1 MIDINTSAILLG
13 LAVGLPMGV
22 LFFWGLNWGMRKALA
37 SNNPGSLLMLSFF
50 VRLVILLSVGL
61 ALTRFTESL
70 WALAGYMLAFLLV
83 RIVAVVRARI
93 TPATAAAKQE
103 GV

>member
-13 LAVGLPMGV
+13 FAVGLPLSV
-22 LFFWGLNWGMRKALA
+22 LFFWGLNWGMRLALN
-37 SNNPGSLLMLSFF
+37 SSSPGGILMLSFF
-50 VRLVILLSVGL
+50 VRLVVLLTVGFS
-61 ALTRFTESL
+61 LTRLTDTL
-70 WALAGYMLAFLLV
+70 WTLAGYMLAFLLV

-93 TPATAAAKQE
+93 SPAPDLVKQE

>member
-13 LAVGLPMGV
+13 FAVGLPLSV
-22 LFFWGLNWGMRKALA
+22 LFFWGLNWGMRLALN
-37 SNNPGSLLMLSFF
+37 SSSPGGILMLSFF
-50 VRLVILLSVGL
+50 VRLVVLLTVGF
-61 ALTRFTESL
+61 ALTRLTDTL
-70 WALAGYMLAFLLV
+70 WTLAGYMLAFLLV

-93 TPATAAAKQE
+93 SPAPELAKQE

>member
-1 MIDINTSAILLG
+1 MIDINISAIVTG
-13 LAVGLPMGV
+13 VAVGLPMGV

-37 SNNPGSLLMLSFF
+37 SSSPGSLLMLSFF
-50 VRLVILLSVGL
+50 VRMALLLGVGL
-61 ALTRFTESL
+61 ALTRLTESL

-83 RIVAVVRARI
+83 RILAVLRAKI
-93 TPATAAAKQE
+93 NPATHLAKQE